1 MPSVQ
6 KITSFKPTGG
16 DGDTEKKLKDDVK
29 TSVSVK
35 RKFDENEGG
44 VVSDVRA
51 KIRKLS
57 DEVKVLVETIGDSWF
72 YALED
77 QFSQPY
83 FRTLSEFV
91 TNQRIASDIFPSAE
105 EVWAWTTRTNIKDT
119 RVVILGQDPYPTPGN
134 AHGLCFSV
142 NIGVPH
148 PASLKNIFKEL
159 ECDIPGFKRPEH
171 GFLGGWA
178 DQGVLLLNAVL
189 TVRKNEANSHKGRG
203 WEQFTDAVI
212 RWISKNCEGV
222 VFLLW
227 GGYAQKKAANV
238 DTKKHHVLKS
248 THPSPLGANKGGWFG
263 CKHFSKCNALLEKGG
278 KKAIDWNFLPNQ

>member
-6 KITSFKPTGG
+6 KITSFFKPTDGG
-16 DGDTEKKLKDDVK
+16 GEETKLKDESPK
-29 TSVSVK
+29 SVSVK
-35 RKFDENEGG
+35 RKLDEDEEGDI
-44 VVSDVRA
+44 SKVRV

-57 DEVKVLVETIGDSWF
+57 EELQVLVETLGESWF
-72 YALED
+72 SALED

-83 FRTLSEFV
+83 FRCLSEYV
-91 TNQRIASDIFPSAE
+91 TSQRKIGDVFPSAE
-105 EVWAWTTRTNIKDT
+105 EVWAWTTRTKIMET

-142 NIGVPH
+142 NVGVPH

-159 ECDIPGFKRPEH
+159 ESDITGFKRPEH

-189 TVRKNEANSHKGRG
+189 TVRRNEANSHKGRG

-227 GGYAQKKAANV
+227 GGYAQKKAAKV
-238 DTKKHHVLKS
+238 DSKKHHILKS

-263 CKHFSKCNALLEKGG
+263 CKHFSKCNALLEAAGRR
-278 KKAIDWNFLPNQ
+278 AIDWSCLPEH